1 MNRVIFVMSVIA
13 CIAINGVLA
22 GESKETENRID
33 SLEKQ
38 TAKLEKDVENLKR
51 EMHQLRRLLAGKK
64 GSDSDISPSTTKHS
78 EEPSESIETPSAD
91 CDTCYW
97 CTKSGKRH
105 NSNCKYYKTTKGRP
119 CGPNDGTACKLC
131 GG

>member
-1 MNRVIFVMSVIA
+1 MNRVILVMSVIA
-13 CIAINGVLA
+13 FIAINGLFA
-22 GESKETENRID
+22 DESIEAETRID

-38 TAKLEKDVENLKR
+38 TTKLEKDVENLKR

-64 GSDSDISPSTTKHS
+64 VSDSPVSPGIAKQV
-78 EEPSESIETPSAD
+78 EKPSQSIETESAD

-119 CGPNDGTACKLC
+119 CGPDDGVACKLC